1 MMMRRKEAEEAF
13 HCPRNAVTEG
23 VAIVDIEADRV
34 AQKTKPRAAYSEHC
48 ARPIRIKPNADTQS
62 PGRDHSAQAL
72 HRQSQALHRH
82 SAS

>member
-48 ARPIRIKPNADTQS
+48 ARPIKPNADRQRQ
-62 PGRDHSAQAL
+62 GRDHPAQAL
-72 HRQSQALHRH
+72 HRQSQALHRQ